1 MVVVAERAIEIHDR
15 DAPSVALLAQCDA
28 VVGARQHLAETAQP
42 HRPRTG
48 RAQRL
53 LQRTADARLAD
64 AAPPCLAVRP
74 ALIGIAAAIAV
85 RGFGH
90 VAIARDVDAVGAAAA
105 LISVVETGIG
115 AHRAPPGPVIAQK
128 APDRIRTVGEAA

>member
-1 MVVVAERAIEIHDR
+1 MVVVAERAIDIHDR

-53 LQRTADARLAD
+53 LQRTADARLAA
-64 AAPPCLAVRP
+64 AAPPFLAVRSAP
-74 ALIGIAAAIAV
+74 IAIAAAIPV
-85 RGFGH
+85 RGFGF
-90 VAIARDVDAVGAAAA
+90 VGLARQ
-105 LISVVETGIG
+105 SKT
-115 AHRAPPGPVIAQK
+115 R
-128 APDRIRTVGEAA
+128 

>member
-53 LQRTADARLAD
+53 LQRTADAGLAD
-64 AAPPCLAVRP
+64 AAPPCLAVRT
-74 ALIGIAAAIAV
+74 ALIGIAAEIAN
-85 RGFGH
+85 RGFGN
-90 VAIARDVDAVGAAAA
+90 VAIARDVVAVGVAAETM
-105 LISVVETGIG
+105 SVFQTGQG
-115 AHRAPPGPVIAQK
+115 
-128 APDRIRTVGEAA
+128 DRIRGV

>member
-1 MVVVAERAIEIHDR
+1 MVVVAERAIDIHDR

-64 AAPPCLAVRP
+64 AAPPCLAVRS
-74 ALIGIAAAIAV
+74 ALIGIAAEIAV
-85 RGFGH
+85 RGFG
-90 VAIARDVDAVGAAAA
+90 
-105 LISVVETGIG
+105 
-115 AHRAPPGPVIAQK
+115 
-128 APDRIRTVGEAA
+128 DRKSTRLNSSH